1 MAERDGAHLGR
12 RGPCGQRPQGVAGL
26 AGGDS
31 TAIPTV
37 TAKAPVESWYVARRT
52 VVQCCRASAA
62 RAFGLIAA
70 AHEAAGAMPI
80 RVAVS
85 RAGTALSSA
94 VAGTWYG
101 MTAGKIRPAGQVR
114 QRLPIS
120 QAASCCCWPRL
131 NVRGSTCSMTDPAD
145 TLSPIS
151 ASTKPARTS
160 R

>member
-1 MAERDGAHLGR
+1 MAPAGSARRASLAWPGLG
-12 RGPCGQRPQGVAGL
+12 
-26 AGGDS
+26 S

-37 TAKAPVESWYVARRT
+37 TAKVPVESSYVARRT
-52 VVQCCRASAA
+52 VVQCCRASTGH
-62 RAFGLIAA
+62 AFELVADGQ
-70 AHEAAGAMPI
+70 EAAGAMPI

-85 RAGTALSSA
+85 RAGSGLSSA

-101 MTAGKIRPAGQVR
+101 MTPGKIRPAGQVR

-120 QAASCCCWPRL
+120 QAPSCCCCPRL
-131 NVRGSTCSMTDPAD
+131 NVRGSTCSTTAPAD
-145 TLSPIS
+145 TPRPRS